1 MAESLLETKLKE
13 AVERTRGDVQAAV
26 RLLAAW
32 AEKDEKLLRALVQ
45 PFLQGILFHLVER
58 TVKQAGGDP
67 VAPRAAEAA
76 AKPAPAAAKPA
87 AASATGTKPNQSQVT
102 AAKPAAKS
110 AAKAAA
116 KAAAPPVKPG
126 ELPPA
131 VLDALVER
139 WGAKIPVATK
149 PDLGRPPRTV
159 EEVLEGLGQGEPPP
173 PGKASGRHQS
183 GMRLIAKVQ
192 RMKRAKM
199 G

>member
-1 MAESLLETKLKE
+1 MAESLLESKLKE
-13 AVERTRGDVQAAV
+13 AIERTRGDVQAAV

-32 AEKDEKLLRALVQ
+32 CEKDEKLLRVLVQ
-45 PFLQGILFHLVER
+45 PFLQGILFHLVDR
-58 TVKQAGGDP
+58 TAKQATGDP
-67 VAPRAAEAA
+67 VAPRAAQAKPKPAAAQAGAKPTADPAPQPAAAASAKPA
-76 AKPAPAAAKPA
+76 AKPAKPAAAKPA
-87 AASATGTKPNQSQVT
+87 
-102 AAKPAAKS
+102 
-110 AAKAAA
+110 
-116 KAAAPPVKPG
+116 KPG

-131 VLDALVER
+131 VLDALVAR

-159 EEVLEGLGQGEPPP
+159 EEVLEGLGEGEPPP

-192 RMKRAKM
+192 RMKRQKT

>member
-13 AVERTRGDVQAAV
+13 AIERTRGDVQAAV

-32 AEKDEKLLRALVQ
+32 SEKDEKLLRALVQ
-45 PFLQGILFHLVER
+45 PFLQGILFHLVDR
-58 TVKQAGGDP
+58 SVKQVKGDP
-67 VAPRAAEAA
+67 VAPRAAQAPAKPAA
-76 AKPAPAAAKPA
+76 ALAGTKPTGSEATAKPAPAPAAAKPA
-87 AASATGTKPNQSQVT
+87 AKP
-102 AAKPAAKS
+102 AKPAA
-110 AAKAAA
+110 ARPAKA
-116 KAAAPPVKPG
+116 G

-131 VLDALVER
+131 VLDALVAR

-159 EEVLEGLGQGEPPP
+159 EEALENLGQGEPPP

-192 RMKRAKM
+192 RMKRQKT
-199 G
+199 GS